1 PFISWRLFVSEQ
13 RLAKAKERCSEV
25 DQQASV
31 MANRITQ
38 VEIENEEQQ
47 GKLDVSLQAS
57 SSLRE
62 KCAKEQTEH
71 AQLQKLWKETQPELL
86 LSVLSECLEFF
97 FTLII
102 RQARLSSLSMRQR
115 MAKLDIRPYCGD
127 TWTPDSLSV
136 LVDWVA
142 VTAVARSALVFRVG
156 NLSRLSSGPAAVLA
170 PRAPRSALPVMAT
183 GGLPSR
189 EEVPEIE
196 GVDRRRCRR
205 LNDVELPETTVS
217 SNKMSLFDRCR

>member
-1 PFISWRLFVSEQ
+1 
-13 RLAKAKERCSEV
+13 
-25 DQQASV
+25 V

-136 LVDWVA
+136 LVDW
-142 VTAVARSALVFRVG
+142 
-156 NLSRLSSGPAAVLA
+156 
-170 PRAPRSALPVMAT
+170 
-183 GGLPSR
+183 
-189 EEVPEIE
+189 
-196 GVDRRRCRR
+196 
-205 LNDVELPETTVS
+205 
-217 SNKMSLFDRCR
+217 